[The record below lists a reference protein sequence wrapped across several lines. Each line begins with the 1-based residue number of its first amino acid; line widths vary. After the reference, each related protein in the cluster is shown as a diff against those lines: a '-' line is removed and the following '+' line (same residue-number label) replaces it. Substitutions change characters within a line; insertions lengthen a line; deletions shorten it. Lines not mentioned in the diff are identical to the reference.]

1 MQQLLKLA
9 GSVAGVVGVLLC
21 AIAGLARVSGLYYLA
36 GFEATAIFMV
46 GTGIMVF
53 ACLIRLEQLVSK
65 RD

>member
-53 ACLIRLEQLVSK
+53 ACLIRLEELVSK